1 MAQVSKDSEFKIT
14 SFMNSILTCKGCGN
28 KIQSPV
34 QGPPG
39 SIQGPPGS
47 MVTTCP
53 KCGNKVD
60 ILYD

>member
-1 MAQVSKDSEFKIT
+1 MKTSKI
-14 SFMNSILTCKGCGN
+14 MNQILTCRSCGA

-34 QGPPG
+34 SGPTG

-47 MVTTCP
+47 MTTNCSQ
-53 KCGNKVD
+53 CGNKVD